1 MPQGVHPLRGSF
13 VSYTVH
19 WKKCDQICQSLGLDL
34 IEFDHRLAV
43 QLSTDSTLGTRWAT
57 CLGHSSLGGLV
68 TCLDSPGSGLLAR
81 IWTIKVFYQLLYWST
96 KLCSVC
102 TKSPTN
108 SIAARFAI
116 CSWTRKSGGH
126 PILTSH
132 CSAQAPGTDWIHA
145 GGHRPVARQVQ
156 ATELGEMV
164 IKTVREPRR
173 AYNE

>member
-1 MPQGVHPLRGSF
+1 MPQGGHPPRGSF
-13 VSYTVH
+13 VSTLVH

-68 TCLDSPGSGLLAR
+68 TCLLARGSWPEYGQLRYSIYFYTGLL
-81 IWTIKVFYQLLYWST
+81 

-102 TKSPTN
+102 TKSPTD

-126 PILTSH
+126 PVLTSH

-156 ATELGEMV
+156 ATELGEIV
-164 IKTVREPRR
+164 TW
-173 AYNE
+173 Y